1 MNGTQKRGGA
11 IDTSCRTFEHF
22 DARQFVLSYGKI
34 ECIVGGMWISNGYT
48 IEKERRLLTI
58 STPDTDVSLCT

>member
-22 DARQFVLSYGKI
+22 DARQFVLSDGKI
-34 ECIVGGMWISNGYT
+34 ECIVGGMRISNGYAV
-48 IEKERRLLTI
+48 EKERRLLTV
-58 STPDTDVSLCT
+58 STPNTDVSLCT

>member
-1 MNGTQKRGGA
+1 M
-11 IDTSCRTFEHF
+11 
-22 DARQFVLSYGKI
+22 LSDGKI

-48 IEKERRLLTI
+48 IKKERRLLTV

>member
-1 MNGTQKRGGA
+1 MNSPQKRGGA

-22 DARQFVLSYGKI
+22 DTCQLMLSDGKI

-48 IEKERRLLTI
+48 IKKERRLLTV
-58 STPDTDVSLCT
+58 STPNTDVSLCT